1 MSNVEK
7 KKEKKDKKTNNIKD
21 IFEGIRDDILGSVFM
36 NILLFI
42 PKMIW
47 RLVKM
52 IFSN

>member
-1 MSNVEK
+1 MADVEK

-21 IFEGIRDDILGSVFM
+21 LFEGIRDDILGNVIM

-47 RLVKM
+47 RLVKG

>member
-1 MSNVEK
+1 MDDIK
-7 KKEKKDKKTNNIKD
+7 KQKEKKDKKTNNIRD
-21 IFEGIRDDILGSVFM
+21 LFEGIRDDILGNVIM

-47 RLVKM
+47 GLVKR